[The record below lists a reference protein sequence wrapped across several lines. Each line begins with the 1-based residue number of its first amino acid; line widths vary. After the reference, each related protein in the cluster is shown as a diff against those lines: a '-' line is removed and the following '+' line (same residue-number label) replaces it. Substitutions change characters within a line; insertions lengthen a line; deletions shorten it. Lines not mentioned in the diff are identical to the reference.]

1 MGHRRAILIMSIAV
15 FALLSCRGGKGYQ
28 SEERDSDLASLQDM
42 WNRFNRSGSYDS
54 LIAVTDPY
62 LGHFLECN
70 DTSGIMYS
78 GLAIAQAYVFKE
90 ESDSVKKYLNLIE
103 QYETDDMDPLIGILI
118 NNISGMDAL
127 KSDLDYS
134 KALEY
139 YSKGL
144 DFAEK
149 SGNSN
154 NVVALLCNMVSIF
167 YTLGDAG
174 GYTYAERAMAT
185 ADTGGTSAFMEC
197 MANISMAKMLSLKG
211 DHREALEYVTHA
223 DSIASAEGYRSLYPV
238 MSLIYAD
245 SYSSLG
251 DPGRALDCYRKAI
264 SYSEYAEPGTLSLIY
279 MHFGDFY
286 EKEVNHKAAIDLY
299 RRGLDVSIAYGN
311 MEFRKE
317 ILHKI
322 ADLYYT
328 LGEYQDAVSYYRKY
342 SSLLD
347 SLSTHDNE
355 IRFNELVRTNQKM
368 EYEGK
373 LRDSELALLREK
385 RKSETVIW
393 TCMMIMIVSGFS
405 IGIYLYRKR
414 TSRKLVSQ
422 HRKYSSRIEKGMSIL
437 TEQDREDS
445 GRELYRK
452 IEYLMDTE
460 KVFRMND
467 MSLDRLAE
475 MTGSNR
481 TYVSNMLNRY
491 SGMSYYNYIDTYRI
505 REATK
510 ILSEKPDF
518 PLKQLAYDV
527 GYNSASVFY
536 KAFARETGC
545 TPGQYRKTIAEMA
558 PESFENP

>member
-1 MGHRRAILIMSIAV
+1 MSIAV

-42 WNRFNRSGSYDS
+42 WNRFNRSGCYDS
-54 LIAVTDPY
+54 LISVTDPY
-62 LGHFLECN
+62 LEHFLECN

-90 ESDSVKKYLNLIE
+90 ESDSVKKYLALIE
-103 QYETDDMDPLIGILI
+103 KYETEDMDPLVGILI
-118 NNISGMDAL
+118 NNISGMNAL
-127 KSDLDYS
+127 KSGLDYS
-134 KALEY
+134 EALEY

-154 NVVALLCNMVSIF
+154 NAVALLCNMVSIF

-174 GYTYAERAMAT
+174 GYLYAERAMEISET
-185 ADTGGTSAFMEC
+185 AGTSAFMEC
-197 MANISMAKMLSLKG
+197 MANISMAKMLSLKEC
-211 DHREALEYVTHA
+211 HREAMQFAAHA
-223 DSIASAEGYRSLYPV
+223 DSIANAEGYRALYPV
-238 MSLIYAD
+238 LNLIYAD
-245 SYSSLG
+245 SYSALG
-251 DPGRALDCYRKAI
+251 DVRKALECYQKAI
-264 SYSEYAEPGTLSLIY
+264 GCSESAEPGTLSLIY

-286 EKEVNHKAAIDLY
+286 EKNGDRKAAIEMY

-322 ADLYYT
+322 ADMYYT
-328 LGEYQDAVSYYRKY
+328 LGRYQDAVSYYRKY

-355 IRFNELVRTNQKM
+355 IRFNELLRINQKM

-373 LRDSELALLREK
+373 LRDSELALLRER

-393 TCMMIMIVSGFS
+393 SCIMIMVVSGFS

-414 TSRKLVSQ
+414 TSRKLVYQ
-422 HRKYSSRIEKGMSIL
+422 HRKYSRRIEKGMSAFS
-437 TEQDREDS
+437 EQNREDS
-445 GRELYRK
+445 GQELYRR
-452 IEYLMDTE
+452 IEYLMETE

-481 TYVSNMLNRY
+481 TYVSNMINRY

-505 REATK
+505 RAATE
-510 ILSEKPDF
+510 ILAERPDY
-518 PLKQLAYDV
+518 PLKQLASDV

-545 TPGQYRKTIAEMA
+545 TPGQYRKTIEGMGA
-558 PESFENP
+558 ESFENP